1 MSGLLDKA
9 RVGLVRYLTKPE
21 RLAGLENRLESLE
34 KAVELLRHQRTALV
48 EFIEQA
54 SRLEARLRM
63 REVRA
68 MNGAKGQAEPFR
80 WHGSMLDES
89 GG

>member
-1 MSGLLDKA
+1 MQGFVDKA
-9 RVGLVRYLTKPE
+9 RLGLVRFLTKPE
-21 RLAGLENRLESLE
+21 RLASLENRLESLE

-68 MNGAKGQAEPFR
+68 MNGAKAAEPLK